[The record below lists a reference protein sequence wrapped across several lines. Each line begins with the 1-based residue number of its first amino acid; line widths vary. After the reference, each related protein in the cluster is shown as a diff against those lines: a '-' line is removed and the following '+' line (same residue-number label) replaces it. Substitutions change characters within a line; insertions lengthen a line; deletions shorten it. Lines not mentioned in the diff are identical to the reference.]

1 MTDRDKS
8 GQSAA
13 DEEEQRRKAIL
24 AKAMMDDLGTAR
36 VENLPLEDVDLPPR
50 HGRHD
55 GRGHSRLTMPRPAPA
70 VSDIWAEA
78 QRQGVFNDDDAIA
91 VRELDDLGGGRIYA
105 TRQQEVSALASRLV
119 RGVRDHAQKVL
130 NPELDS
136 RLAKQYHGR
145 GREIPPSRKI
155 NIGKDMKTS
164 TLGVLHHASQ
174 PVRQFPPNYRP
185 SSTSPRPLTST
196 KPLQQVSSSQG
207 LSSSRVRV
215 ASCASSTPPF
225 KETCRTTS
233 VHSTRHATISQGPRH
248 PPVNQ
253 AQTQPGLAT
262 ASTDSRQSSARIRQP
277 STPTTQGPASQ
288 QLLTLGNEHN
298 VPPSE
303 NESSPLSPELS
314 NVLFKCEVDFPN
326 STRLPNRTLVP
337 SMVYLSA
344 AGKPHLGFF
353 TLTCEGKQVC
363 QSPISQY
370 YHHTID
376 SGSRQLI
383 IIFRGQ
389 EGYTSSHIVNFMAY
403 MDAEDFHRTLACL
416 RAGKYLDQVNDNS
429 RQMLEATIQEAA
441 PTTGEAS
448 PTPTPRKPVSQARA
462 EQAITTDFD
471 TVSRQPYAPN
481 STTTQRA
488 ENQEIL
494 VDTLIDLDTLDDAP
508 STVQPQYAQSEAAEL
523 LSTLDPFDYELEY
536 VDDQLQLQQAQPGVT
551 EHNYGLDIVKQE
563 FVDTYRLLLQNMI
576 KVLGEMPSNRT
587 NRGAST
593 MIEGLQTFVTNQA
606 MTDECGL
613 DESTKRELLK
623 EVWGDSQPVDTD
635 DVTNDIQSAP
645 NSLPDRPETPRP
657 PPQTAKTTS
666 RETTRAHSPVAA
678 THTRRHVYQ
687 LPFLVSLY
695 DNRLQPPHW
704 LSELGFMPAFSRR
717 NQPPSTCQSLEA
729 TLTATRPATP
739 LPAATILAPDFTR
752 SRANHAWVM
761 ATEASETVEPTP
773 IITFES
779 TTQGV
784 QAETQVSQ
792 IREPTSV
799 VPNETTASLSHEEH
813 VNADICSEPELISL
827 VTPKPPRPPP
837 TQMNVRGLRNSLWA
851 RPDDRLETEG
861 VFTGPQFLTSAT
873 LRARAQLDPQAP
885 VSATPAE
892 LAEMFSGRPST
903 QSIEHVTPHIAP
915 GVQNDG
921 PISVSNHRPATPAD
935 NTSNVGGPAP
945 QDRTPLSTQRVVNTP
960 IQQPSSVI
968 TPPAQSQYPVISS
981 SLSNHSLASS
991 GYATSSMPESSS
1003 KPGPPQPEQSAS
1015 SRSSTNPGLAGSRFA
1030 SSSAP
1035 ENSNGTDLP
1044 VVQAQSPAPVFE
1056 AQPTAL
1062 APRPIN
1068 RGLAGSRFASGKVLS
1083 SSGIFTGHYARTQ
1096 PH

>member
-1 MTDRDKS
+1 MTDRDKN

-13 DEEEQRRKAIL
+13 DEEEQKRKAIL

-55 GRGHSRLTMPRPAPA
+55 GRGHSGLTMPRPAPA

-155 NIGKDMKTS
+155 NISKDMKTS
-164 TLGVLHHASQ
+164 TLGVLYHASQ

-185 SSTSPRPLTST
+185 SPTSPHPLATT
-196 KPLQQVSSSQG
+196 KPLQQVPSSQG
-207 LSSSRVRV
+207 LSSSRVPV
-215 ASCASSTPPF
+215 ASCASSTPPI
-225 KETCRTTS
+225 KETCRATS
-233 VHSTRHATISQGPRH
+233 VQSTRHATISQGPRH

-262 ASTDSRQSSARIRQP
+262 ASTDLRQSSARIRQP
-277 STPTTQGPASQ
+277 STSTTQGPA
-288 QLLTLGNEHN
+288 
-298 VPPSE
+298 
-303 NESSPLSPELS
+303 
-314 NVLFKCEVDFPN
+314 
-326 STRLPNRTLVP
+326 
-337 SMVYLSA
+337 
-344 AGKPHLGFF
+344 
-353 TLTCEGKQVC
+353 
-363 QSPISQY
+363 I
-370 YHHTID
+370 
-376 SGSRQLI
+376 
-383 IIFRGQ
+383 
-389 EGYTSSHIVNFMAY
+389 NFMAY
-403 MDAEDFHRTLACL
+403 MDAEDFHRTLTRL
-416 RAGKYLDQVNDNS
+416 RAGKYLDQVNDSS

-441 PTTGEAS
+441 PTTVETS
-448 PTPTPRKPVSQARA
+448 PTPAPRNPVSQARA
-462 EQAITTDFD
+462 EQAITTDVD
-471 TVSRQPYAPN
+471 TVSRQPYAPD

-494 VDTLIDLDTLDDAP
+494 VGTLIDLDTLDDAP
-508 STVQPQYAQSEAAEL
+508 STVRPQYAQSEAVEL
-523 LSTLDPFDYELEY
+523 LSTLDPFEYELEH
-536 VDDQLQLQQAQPGVT
+536 VDDQLQVQQAQSGIT
-551 EHNYGLDIVKQE
+551 EQNYGLDIVKQE

-593 MIEGLQTFVTNQA
+593 MIEGLQTFVTQSA
-606 MTDECGL
+606 MDDECGL
-613 DESTKRELLK
+613 DESTKKELLK

-635 DVTNDIQSAP
+635 NVTNDIQSAP
-645 NSLPDRPETPRP
+645 NSLPDRPKTPRP
-657 PPQTAKTTS
+657 PPQTARTTS
-666 RETTRAHSPVAA
+666 HDTSRAHSPVAT
-678 THTRRHVYQ
+678 THTRRRVYQ

-695 DNRLQPPHW
+695 NNRLQPPHW

-739 LPAATILAPDFTR
+739 LQAAAILAPDFTR

-773 IITFES
+773 IITSES
-779 TTQGV
+779 TTQDV

-792 IREPTSV
+792 IREHTSV
-799 VPNETTASLSHEEH
+799 VPNETATSLSHEEH
-813 VNADICSEPELISL
+813 INANICSDPELISL
-827 VTPKPPRPPP
+827 ATPKPSRPPP

-885 VSATPAE
+885 VSATPTE

-903 QSIEHVTPHIAP
+903 QSIEHVTPYIAP
-915 GVQNDG
+915 GVQNNG

-935 NTSNVGGPAP
+935 NTSSVGGPTP
-945 QDRTPLSTQRVVNTP
+945 QDQTSLSTQRVVNTP
-960 IQQPSSVI
+960 IQQPSSI
-968 TPPAQSQYPVISS
+968 IAPPAQSQYPVISS
-981 SLSNHSLASS
+981 ILSNRSLAGS
-991 GYATSSMPESSS
+991 GYVTSLVPESSS
-1003 KPGPPQPEQSAS
+1003 IPALPQPEKSAS
-1015 SRSSTNPGLAGSRFA
+1015 SSSSTNPGLAGSRFA

-1035 ENSNGTDLP
+1035 ENSNGTDFP
-1044 VVQAQSPAPVFE
+1044 VVQVQSPVPVFE

>member
-1 MTDRDKS
+1 
-8 GQSAA
+8 
-13 DEEEQRRKAIL
+13 
-24 AKAMMDDLGTAR
+24 
-36 VENLPLEDVDLPPR
+36 
-50 HGRHD
+50 
-55 GRGHSRLTMPRPAPA
+55 
-70 VSDIWAEA
+70 
-78 QRQGVFNDDDAIA
+78 
-91 VRELDDLGGGRIYA
+91 
-105 TRQQEVSALASRLV
+105 
-119 RGVRDHAQKVL
+119 
-130 NPELDS
+130 
-136 RLAKQYHGR
+136 
-145 GREIPPSRKI
+145 
-155 NIGKDMKTS
+155 MKTS
-164 TLGVLHHASQ
+164 TLGVLYHASQ
-174 PVRQFPPNYRP
+174 PVKQFPPNYRP
-185 SSTSPRPLTST
+185 SPTSPHPLAST

-207 LSSSRVRV
+207 LPSSRVPV
-215 ASCASSTPPF
+215 ASCASSTPPI
-225 KETCRTTS
+225 KETCRATS
-233 VHSTRHATISQGPRH
+233 VQSTRHVTVSQGPRH

-262 ASTDSRQSSARIRQP
+262 ASTDLRQSSARIRQP
-277 STPTTQGPASQ
+277 STPITQGPAK

-298 VPPSE
+298 VPPSG

-326 STRLPNRTLVP
+326 PTRLPDRTLVP

-344 AGKPHLGFF
+344 AGKPHMGFF

-403 MDAEDFHRTLACL
+403 MDAEDFHRTLTRL
-416 RAGKYLDQVNDNS
+416 RAGKYLDQINDSS

-448 PTPTPRKPVSQARA
+448 PTLAPRNPVSQARA
-462 EQAITTDFD
+462 EQTITTDFD

-481 STTTQRA
+481 LTITQRA
-488 ENQEIL
+488 ENQEVL
-494 VDTLIDLDTLDDAP
+494 VGTLIDLDTLDDAP

-523 LSTLDPFDYELEY
+523 LSTLDPFDYELEH
-536 VDDQLQLQQAQPGVT
+536 VDDQHQLQQPQLGVT
-551 EHNYGLDIVKQE
+551 EQNYGLDIVKQK

-593 MIEGLQTFVTNQA
+593 MIEGLQTFVTQSA
-606 MTDECGL
+606 MDDDCGL
-613 DESTKRELLK
+613 DESSKKELLK

-635 DVTNDIQSAP
+635 NVTNDIQSAP

-657 PPQTAKTTS
+657 PPQTARTTS
-666 RETTRAHSPVAA
+666 RETSRVHYLVAT

-729 TLTATRPATP
+729 TLTATGPATP
-739 LPAATILAPDFTR
+739 LQAAGILAPGFTR

-761 ATEASETVEPTP
+761 ATEASEAVEPTP
-773 IITFES
+773 IITSES
-779 TTQGV
+779 TTQDV
-784 QAETQVSQ
+784 QVKTQVTQ
-792 IREPTSV
+792 IKEPTSA
-799 VPNETTASLSHEEH
+799 VPNETTASLSHKEH
-813 VNADICSEPELISL
+813 ANADICSESELISL
-827 VTPKPPRPPP
+827 ATPKPPKPPP

-921 PISVSNHRPATPAD
+921 PISGSHHRPATPAD
-935 NTSNVGGPAP
+935 NTSNVGGPTP
-945 QDRTPLSTQRVVNTP
+945 QDRTPLST
-960 IQQPSSVI
+960 
-968 TPPAQSQYPVISS
+968 
-981 SLSNHSLASS
+981 
-991 GYATSSMPESSS
+991 
-1003 KPGPPQPEQSAS
+1003 
-1015 SRSSTNPGLAGSRFA
+1015 
-1030 SSSAP
+1030 
-1035 ENSNGTDLP
+1035 
-1044 VVQAQSPAPVFE
+1044 
-1056 AQPTAL
+1056 
-1062 APRPIN
+1062 
-1068 RGLAGSRFASGKVLS
+1068 
-1083 SSGIFTGHYARTQ
+1083 
-1096 PH
+1096 